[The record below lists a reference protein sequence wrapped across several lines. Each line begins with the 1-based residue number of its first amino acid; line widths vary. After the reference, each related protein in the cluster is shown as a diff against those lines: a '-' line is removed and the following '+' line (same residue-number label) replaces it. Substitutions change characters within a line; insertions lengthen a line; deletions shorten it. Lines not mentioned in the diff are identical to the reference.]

1 VSVLIAIL
9 GLALL
14 VLVHEA
20 GHFAMARVTGMR
32 PRRFYIGFPP
42 AIAKVTHKGIE
53 YGIGA
58 IPLGGYVK
66 IPGMFRPGK
75 RDVQLYF
82 RPALAEDESLAEP
95 VEALGRSLESEDLD
109 PAGTDLALLNERIES
124 ARLSPASARFA
135 GRGFQELDDALAPD
149 AYWRQPTWKR
159 LVVIGAG
166 PLTNILVAVLIF
178 AALYMLNTYRLGFNV
193 AANPK
198 TGATTTQVEKVLAN
212 SAAARAGLRAGDV
225 VVTING
231 EKVTGSTMIKR
242 IGDSGGRPLTLTV
255 RRHGSLTTLRTVKP
269 MNLALSPPG
278 ALGES
283 FRLTWRITRDI
294 FVNGLGRL
302 FERQGQKQ
310 ISSPV
315 GIVKG
320 SSDAYRH
327 GAADFLFVIALISL
341 SLGVLNL
348 LPLLPLDGGHV
359 AFSLIE
365 RARGRVVSREIYERV
380 SMAGIAFVLFLFVLG
395 LSNDVHRL

>member
-1 VSVLIAIL
+1 
-9 GLALL
+9 
-14 VLVHEA
+14 
-20 GHFAMARVTGMR
+20 MR
-32 PRRFYIGFPP
+32 PRRFYVGFPP
-42 AIAKVTHKGIE
+42 AIAKVTRNGIE

-75 RDVQLYF
+75 RDSQLYF
-82 RPALAEDESLAEP
+82 RPAAAEDESLAEP
-95 VEALGRSLESEDLD
+95 VEALGQSLESEDLER
-109 PAGTDLALLNERIES
+109 ARTDLALVGERIES
-124 ARLSPASARFA
+124 ARLSPGSIRFA
-135 GRGFQELDDALAPD
+135 RRGLQELDDALAPD

-166 PLTNILVAVLIF
+166 PVTNILLAVLIF
-178 AALYMLNTYRLGFNV
+178 TSLYMLNTYRLGFNV

-198 TGATTTQVEKVLAN
+198 TGAITTTVERVLPN
-212 SAAARAGLRAGDV
+212 SAAERAGLQAGDI
-225 VVTING
+225 VVTVNG
-231 EKVTGSTMIKR
+231 ERVTGATMIKK
-242 IGDSGGRPLTLTV
+242 IGDSGGRPITLTV
-255 RRHGSLTTLRTVKP
+255 RRDGSLETLRTVKP

-283 FRLTWRITRDI
+283 FGLTWRITRDI

-302 FERQGQKQ
+302 FKRQGQKQ
-310 ISSPV
+310 ISSPI

-348 LPLLPLDGGHV
+348 LPLLPLDGGHI

-365 RARGRVVSREIYERV
+365 RVRGRAVPREIYERV
-380 SMAGIAFVLFLFVLG
+380 SALGIAFVLFLFVLG
-395 LSNDVHRL
+395 LSNDVPKL

>member
-1 VSVLIAIL
+1 MSVFIAIL

-20 GHFAMARVTGMR
+20 GHFFMARFTGMR
-32 PRRFYIGFPP
+32 PRRFYVGFPP
-42 AIAKVTHKGIE
+42 AVAKVTHKGIE

-75 RDVQLYF
+75 RDMQIYF
-82 RPALAEDESLAEP
+82 RPAAAEDESLLEP
-95 VEALGRSLESEDLD
+95 VEELGRSLESEDLD
-109 PAGTDLALLNERIES
+109 PARKELALLSERIES
-124 ARLSPASARFA
+124 TRLSPASVRLAR
-135 GRGFQELDDALAPD
+135 RGLQELDDSLSSD
-149 AYWRQPTWKR
+149 AYWRQPTRKR

-178 AALYMLNTYRLGFNV
+178 ASLYMLNTYRLGFNV

-198 TGATTTQVEKVLAN
+198 TGATTTQVERVLAN

-225 VVTING
+225 VVTVNG
-231 EKVTGSTMIKR
+231 ARVSGSTMITH
-242 IGDSGGRPLTLTV
+242 IGNSGGRPLTLTV
-255 RRHGSLTTLRTVKP
+255 RRGGSLTTLRTVKP
-269 MNLALSPPG
+269 MNLALSPSG
-278 ALGES
+278 ALAES

-327 GAADFLFVIALISL
+327 GVSDFLFVIALISL

-348 LPLLPLDGGHV
+348 LPLLPLDGGHM

-365 RARGRVVSREIYERV
+365 RARLSDNVRLESAGPTVSV
-380 SMAGIAFVLFLFVLG
+380 CPAM
-395 LSNDVHRL
+395 